1 MSHHRTTHSR
11 RHWLLTTGALLL
23 GTISGCGGKASD
35 PNTIKIVSS
44 LPRTGSAQ
52 AQTQSIVNGI
62 TLALEEVNYQ
72 VGNFKIVYGATE
84 DLDDATAARGD
95 WTAERE
101 KTNANQAVRDPDVMV
116 YIGPYNSG
124 AAMESMPILNKG
136 PLLQISPANTAV
148 GLTKPSGKPGEPEI
162 FFPTGKRTYCR
173 VVGTDD
179 VQGPLAAVWAKKLGI
194 KTVYVLDDKG
204 TYGNGVAKEFKAKCD
219 QLGLEVIAHEG
230 IDVQATDFKS
240 LLTKIG
246 SNKPDLIYFGGT
258 TQTKGA
264 HLAKEL
270 AAANLSCKLM
280 VPEGC
285 LEGAFIKTALAE
297 NVNDRVYLTFPGPRF
312 DESPAGK
319 AFTENYVKKF
329 NVEPEPFAIYG
340 YEAGKVAIAAI
351 KQAGKKDRQAIID
364 AAFNLKDFEG
374 ALGKWS
380 FDKNGDVNIQG
391 ITGYT
396 IKDGKFV
403 ISDFIPKE

>member
-1 MSHHRTTHSR
+1 
-11 RHWLLTTGALLL
+11 
-23 GTISGCGGKASD
+23 
-35 PNTIKIVSS
+35 
-44 LPRTGSAQ
+44 
-52 AQTQSIVNGI
+52 
-62 TLALEEVNYQ
+62 
-72 VGNFKIVYGATE
+72 
-84 DLDDATAARGD
+84 
-95 WTAERE
+95 
-101 KTNANQAVRDPDVMV
+101 MV

-179 VQGPLAAVWAKKLGI
+179 VQGPLAAVWAKKLGM
-194 KTVYVLDDKG
+194 KTVYILDDKG

-219 QLGLEVIAHEG
+219 QLGLEVMAHEG

-246 SNKPDLIYFGGT
+246 SKKPDLIYFGGT

-297 NVNDRVYLTFPGPRF
+297 NVNDRVYLTFPAHASMNRHLAKPLMRTTSKSSTSNLNHLRSTATKLARWRSLPSNKLVKG
-312 DESPAGK
+312 SPSHHRCG
-319 AFTENYVKKF
+319 V
-329 NVEPEPFAIYG
+329 
-340 YEAGKVAIAAI
+340 
-351 KQAGKKDRQAIID
+351 
-364 AAFNLKDFEG
+364 
-374 ALGKWS
+374 
-380 FDKNGDVNIQG
+380 
-391 ITGYT
+391 
-396 IKDGKFV
+396 
-403 ISDFIPKE
+403 